1 METSTERSI
10 TESWSVSES
19 VLLGGHEDFWKR
31 KSGQDIPFLLLE
43 LAVFL
48 RLLKLVF
55 FYLCECSRSLG
66 ALPGFSQA

>member
-1 METSTERSI
+1 M
-10 TESWSVSES
+10 SES

-55 FYLCECSRSLG
+55 FFIYVNVPG
-66 ALPGFSQA
+66 ALVHCLGFRKHRNK